1 MVKAFGLIGITAT
14 LLFSQGC
21 GGKKNEVA
29 SVPPPAAAAA
39 PARPSMASG
48 DGAAAQSNAQP
59 SDGFEESSSG
69 GNSGGMSGRPSM
81 SSGDSSGRPSMYSG
95 DSSGMSSGDSSG
107 MLGGPSMYS
116 GDSSGGRGDSGMV
129 NSGSS
134 EYSGNRD
141 PNQFSPNGMAPNG
154 GNNPYNNRNGFGRG
168 PNRPPRNV
176 PPPTLKD
183 QSVNAF
189 QAGNPK
195 RAFTLMESYALVVS
209 DEEAA
214 DILKHYRWASQRKRP
229 QLGLNIAVGV
239 TVKNPAGATDLSPIG
254 GQMQGN
260 GNGGGYGGSGGEFA
274 MGGGM
279 NGAPAG
285 AGNEKGLAETTGE
298 FGKQLIAAFKQKH
311 ESGAWSP
318 AFSEYSLVTA
328 RSGGFGAGGS
338 SGAFGEGFSGGDGD
352 FGFSENGNQ
361 SGFSGGTQSGS
372 GTGQSGNG
380 SGNSGFEEG
389 EMNSGGQNSGGQN
402 SGGMNSGGPGGSL
415 PAQFQGKGGM
425 RLPGEGPGMG
435 GPGMGLPPAFAAN
448 AKLPPGSSPLAP
460 CLTFIGVD
468 ETNKLMKKASQE
480 GYDGLVLFEVTIGIN
495 RAIQKVTND
504 TLVRVVQP
512 NSIPKDVKRVYV
524 SKSINN
530 IQFAKSKAKGEPD
543 GLEETVEKIVRETEE
558 GLALQS
564 LPAALTPEVIA
575 NKRIP
580 SLVKETETSVIDR
593 LSEVNLYYFKGFIDE
608 KQKADAFEQIAGQAG
623 RVIASGSPSERLSAI
638 EKILEREFK

>member
-1 MVKAFGLIGITAT
+1 MVKAFGLIGITAA

-29 SVPPPAAAAA
+29 SVPPAAA
-39 PARPSMASG
+39 PAAPSMASN
-48 DGAAAQSNAQP
+48 DGYMGQGNSPP
-59 SDGFEESSSG
+59 SEGSEGSSSG
-69 GNSGGMSGRPSM
+69 GPSM
-81 SSGDSSGRPSMYSG
+81 SSFDSSG
-95 DSSGMSSGDSSG
+95 SS
-107 MLGGPSMYS
+107 GGPSMYS
-116 GDSSGGRGDSGMV
+116 GYSGYSEGSSGGGAETGSM

-134 EYSGNRD
+134 EYEGNRG
-141 PNQFSPNGMAPNG
+141 PNRGNNAPN
-154 GNNPYNNRNGFGRG
+154 NQNGFGRG

-189 QAGNPK
+189 QSGNPK

-214 DILKHYRWASQRKRP
+214 DVLKHYRWASQRKRP

-239 TVKNPAGATDLSPIG
+239 MVKNPVGATDLSPIG
-254 GQMQGN
+254 GLTQVN
-260 GNGGGYGGSGGEFA
+260 GNGGGFGGSGGESA

-279 NGAPAG
+279 SGANAI

-298 FGKQLIAAFKQKH
+298 FGKQLVAAFKEKH
-311 ESGAWSP
+311 KSGAWSP
-318 AFSEYSLVTA
+318 AFSEYSLMTA
-328 RSGGFGAGGS
+328 RAAGFGAGGFAAGGN
-338 SGAFGEGFSGGDGD
+338 GAFGEGFLNGNGDLGS
-352 FGFSENGNQ
+352 FEGGNQ
-361 SGFSGGTQSGS
+361 SGFSGGMQSGS
-372 GTGQSGNG
+372 GMGQSDNG
-380 SGNSGFEEG
+380 AGSSGFQEG
-389 EMNSGGQNSGGQN
+389 EMNSSGMPNSG
-402 SGGMNSGGPGGSL
+402 
-415 PAQFQGKGGM
+415 GKGGM
-425 RLPGEGPGMG
+425 QLQGAAPGMSAPGMSAPGMG
-435 GPGMGLPPAFAAN
+435 GPGMGGSGRGFPPAFAAN
-448 AKLPPGSSPLAP
+448 AKLPAGSSPLAP

-480 GYDGLVLFEVTIGIN
+480 GYDGLMLFEVTIKN
-495 RAIQKVTND
+495 NPAFPNVTND

-512 NSIPKDVKRVYV
+512 SSIPKDVKRVYV

-530 IQFAKSKAKGEPD
+530 IQFARSKAKGEPN
-543 GLEETVEKIVRETEE
+543 GLEETVEKIVRESEE

-575 NKRIP
+575 TKRIP

-593 LSEVNLYYFKGFIDE
+593 LSEVNLYYYKGFIDE

-623 RVIASGSPSERLSAI
+623 RVIANGSPSERLSAI
-638 EKILEREFK
+638 EKLLEREFK